1 MSHKKSRKHDV
12 GRGGGGV
19 NLSLIITPMLD
30 MSFQLLAFFVM
41 TYHPPVNVGFVEGS
55 LLPPTK
61 IFISEK
67 KGKDKNPNP
76 PKEAPK
82 EPPPPPVDKEPDVG
96 SDLLLVVVRSV
107 KAGQKE
113 GNRENGDPSTIEI
126 KRTGPQAIEP
136 MIISGNPA
144 EPKERF
150 VEGLRKDLDRELKAI
165 LDRPASKILRGRG
178 GPRTQARSRRRSE
191 TSLLDELLRH
201 LQNVRLQEHQLR
213 RPRTGPGP
221 EAKMR
226 GTGRGAGFQPAV
238 LRTIWQSRGCQIG
251 MDRR

>member
-165 LDRPASKILRGRG
+165 LDRPASKILRTAGEVPELKLEVDADLKHRYWMNFYDTCKMSG
-178 GPRTQARSRRRSE
+178 YKNINFVAPAPDQDQKPR
-191 TSLLDELLRH
+191 
-201 LQNVRLQEHQLR
+201 
-213 RPRTGPGP
+213 
-221 EAKMR
+221 
-226 GTGRGAGFQPAV
+226 
-238 LRTIWQSRGCQIG
+238 
-251 MDRR
+251 